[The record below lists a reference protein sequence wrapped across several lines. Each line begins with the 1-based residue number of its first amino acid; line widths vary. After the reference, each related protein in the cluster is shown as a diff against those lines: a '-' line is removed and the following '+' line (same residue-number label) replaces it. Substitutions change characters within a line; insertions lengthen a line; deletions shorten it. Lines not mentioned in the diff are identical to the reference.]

1 MHARRAGRL
10 AALVLLTAAFAGA
23 LTTGPAGGPARA
35 HASPGAVLV
44 VGDSLAVGLEPYLGG
59 MLGDRSVAW
68 DARSGRTTPEG
79 LFALRAAVRMSSPDT
94 VVVSLGT
101 NDGPDPARFR
111 SRIERVLAAV
121 PRSACVVWATV
132 IRAPRKGPYHAL
144 NHVLREESR
153 RRPDLVLVNW
163 ARAVATGRVSL
174 PDGVHPDATGFAYR
188 SRMIA
193 TAVDRGC

>member
-1 MHARRAGRL
+1 MDARRAVRL
-10 AALVLLTAAFAGA
+10 AALALIGAAVAGG

-35 HASPGAVLV
+35 HAAPGAVLV

-59 MLGDRSVAW
+59 MLGDRSVLW
-68 DARSGRTTPEG
+68 DARSGRTTPQG
-79 LFALRAAVRMSSPDT
+79 LFALRAAVRTSSPAT

-111 SRIERVLAAV
+111 SRIDRVLAAV
-121 PRSACVVWATV
+121 PRGACVVWSTV

-144 NHVLREESR
+144 NHVLRKESR
-153 RRPDLVLVNW
+153 GRADLVLVDW
-163 ARAVATGRVSL
+163 ARAVATGRVTL
-174 PDGVHPDATGFAYR
+174 PDGVHPDAGGFAYR

-193 TAVDRGC
+193 SAVERGC